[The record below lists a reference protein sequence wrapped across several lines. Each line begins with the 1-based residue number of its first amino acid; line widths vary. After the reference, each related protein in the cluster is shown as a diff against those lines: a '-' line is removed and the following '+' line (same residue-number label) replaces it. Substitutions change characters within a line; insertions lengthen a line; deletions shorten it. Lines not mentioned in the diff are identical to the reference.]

1 MPGSENVLGQL
12 IRQAMQGCWGGVDG
26 KRNVNTSMVVRL
38 ADFLLKRAITLRA
51 SDLHLEPQ
59 ADGMKVRYRVD
70 GLLKQEDQI
79 LPAQLAGFLVSRLK
93 VMAGMDIAQHQKP
106 QDGHIGFSLTD
117 RVIDIR
123 TSSMPT
129 VHGEMMVCRFMN
141 IEEKLLCIS
150 ELGFSPEN
158 QQRFVDLISRP
169 AGMVIVCGPVNN
181 GKTTTLY
188 AAMQALNT
196 PEYNLVTLED
206 PVEHTL
212 SGINQVQ
219 INPKGGLDYVAG
231 LKSLLRQD
239 TDRILLGEIRSGDTA
254 EMAVRIALT
263 GHLLLTTLHTEDA
276 VAAVFR
282 LREMG
287 VPAYLIAATLTGVVA
302 QRLVRRCCPD
312 CQEIYEVKAGSP
324 EAAMLGSVWQP
335 GLKLKRNR
343 GCNHCCG
350 SGYRGRL
357 ALQEVLAVT
366 PTIRAAILQELDR
379 QHLQQLAEREGLKT
393 IWEDG
398 IAKVLSGESTLAEL
412 KRVV

>member
-1 MPGSENVLGQL
+1 MLVSENVFASL
-12 IRQAMQGCWGGVDG
+12 IRQAMRGGLGGVDG
-26 KRNVNTSMVVRL
+26 RDNVNMSAVVRL
-38 ADFLLKRAITLRA
+38 VDFLLQQAVTLRA

-59 ADGMKVRYRVD
+59 NAGMKVRYRVD
-70 GLLKQEDQI
+70 GLLKASDQI
-79 LPAQLAGFLVSRLK
+79 VPVQLAGFLISRLK

-106 QDGHIGFSLTD
+106 QDGHIGVTLAD

-141 IEEKLLCIS
+141 IEEKLLRIS
-150 ELGFSPEN
+150 ELGFSPTN
-158 QQRFVDLISRP
+158 QQRFLDLIRRP

-188 AAMQALNT
+188 AAMQVLNT

-212 SGINQVQ
+212 PGINQVQ
-219 INPKGGLDYVAG
+219 LNPKGGLDYVAG

-263 GHLLLTTLHTEDA
+263 GHLLLTTLHTEDS

-287 VPAYLIAATLTGVVA
+287 VPPYLIAATLTGVVG

-312 CQEIYEVKAGSP
+312 CQESYEVEAGSP
-324 EAAMLGSVWQP
+324 EAAILGSVWQP
-335 GLKLKRNR
+335 GMTLKRNR
-343 GCNHCCG
+343 GCAACGG

-357 ALQEVLAVT
+357 ALQEVLSVT
-366 PTIRAAILQELDR
+366 PAIREAILREADR
-379 QHLQQLAEREGLKT
+379 QQLQRLAEAEGLKT
-393 IWEDG
+393 LWQDG
-398 IAKVLSGESTLAEL
+398 IAKVLSGQSTLAEL